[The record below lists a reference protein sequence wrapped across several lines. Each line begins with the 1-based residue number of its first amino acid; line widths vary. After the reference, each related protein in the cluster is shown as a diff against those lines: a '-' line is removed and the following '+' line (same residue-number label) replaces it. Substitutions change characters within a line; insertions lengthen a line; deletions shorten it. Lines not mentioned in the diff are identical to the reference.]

1 MDFAT
6 LKTFNIPAKLPSKK
20 KIIVNKGLVLK

>member
-6 LKTFNIPAKLPSKK
+6 LKTFNIPAVLPSRK
-20 KIIVNKGLVLK
+20 KIIVKIGLVLK